1 MNKIRPNDT
10 RYEIIKKFDDCM
22 DEFFARTIGFC
33 EEITR
38 IAESD
43 ESNMKINTLALNLL
57 EDLNLITQ
65 NAEFYENEIKWS
77 MLDIRFD
84 KHEEYKSKM
93 EKDLIDFKH
102 KVSDIIGNGGIGND
116 YEEFESDQNTGND
129 SKAIVLSERNK
140 ISKQMANMCVLIF
153 TQILA
158 Q

>member
-65 NAEFYENEIKWS
+65 NAEFYENVS
-77 MLDIRFD
+77 G
-84 KHEEYKSKM
+84 
-93 EKDLIDFKH
+93 FKPAEAY
-102 KVSDIIGNGGIGND
+102 SGGG
-116 YEEFESDQNTGND
+116 D
-129 SKAIVLSERNK
+129 SHWLLHTSYV
-140 ISKQMANMCVLIF
+140 
-153 TQILA
+153 
-158 Q
+158 